1 MLPTFNARGD
11 VVLVDHISVT
21 ADLIKVGDVVI
32 ARSVQNPRH
41 IVCKRVL
48 GLEGDTVAVQPPNR
62 PGSAHRITVREKN
75 FWKELQGTLP

>member
-11 VVLVDHISVT
+11 VVLVEHISVT
-21 ADLIKVGDVVI
+21 AGWIQVGVVI

-48 GLEGDTVAVQPPNR
+48 GLEGDTVSVQPPNK
-62 PGSAHRITVREKN
+62 PGSTHRIKVRN
-75 FWKELQGTLP
+75 FF